1 MKIKN
6 DKEIIIGKAQ
16 RGDSFSLHE
25 MPFFVMDI
33 RQLCFR
39 PYENGKYRYSVV
51 IYSAFSDSNE
61 TIFISK
67 ETYDYLQNKLG
78 ANEDEL
84 QRVHRTSISRRS

>member
-1 MKIKN
+1 MKVEVKK

-39 PYENGKYRYSVV
+39 PYENGKYRYSVF

-61 TIFISK
+61 TIFINK
-67 ETYDYLQNKLG
+67 EQYEYLQEKLG
-78 ANEDEL
+78 ANDDE
-84 QRVHRTSISRRS
+84 